1 MINFFK
7 KQTKY
12 PFDINGLLTEKSDFD
27 HVVCD
32 IKTEQ
37 TTELETLNL
46 LFEKLPEHLEIFFFD
61 HFHPTISDPGAY
73 VSVRQLNGEF
83 YYWLGNHG
91 WTSRKYWTTSNYC
104 AKYLLKNWNFNKD
117 TLRVS
122 VAYGNNKPKDI
133 EKEKLWDYQLTELEK
148 SDWNYVL
155 YEVNGNLLL
164 SVLSGGVGLFELNV
178 LLNDQQQKE
187 YHENGSSV
195 IEKITEEIRDNQ
207 NKYSEKNIEIRIR
220 KK

>member
-7 KQTKY
+7 KSSKY
-12 PFDINGLLTEKSDFD
+12 PFEISGLLTEKSDFD

-32 IKTEQ
+32 IKVDQIPEV
-37 TTELETLNL
+37 ETLNL
-46 LFEKLPEHLEIFFFD
+46 LFENLPEHLEIFFFD

-73 VSVRQLNGEF
+73 VSVRQLNGKF

-91 WTSRKYWTTSNYC
+91 WISSKYWTTSNYC

-117 TLRVS
+117 TLKVC
-122 VAYGNNKPKDI
+122 VAFGNDKLKDI
-133 EKEKLWDYQLTELEK
+133 EKEKLWDYQLTEVEK
-148 SDWNYVL
+148 RDLNYVL

-164 SVLSGGVGLFELNV
+164 SVLSGEIGLYELNI

-187 YHENGSSV
+187 FNKNGSS
-195 IEKITEEIRDNQ
+195 IIDQIAKEIRENQ
-207 NKYSEKNIEIRIR
+207 NKFFEKNIEIRFR